1 MQSNNFEIG
10 NVVSWKVGNILS
22 KGLIRD
28 NVSNEQL
35 EVVCFEICGKPTRKK
50 IIIQKSCIINE

>member
-10 NVVSWKVGNILS
+10 NVVSWKVGNIIS
-22 KGLIRD
+22 KGLIRED
-28 NVSNEQL
+28 VSEEQL
-35 EVVCFEICGKPTRKK
+35 EVVCFEINGSPTRKK